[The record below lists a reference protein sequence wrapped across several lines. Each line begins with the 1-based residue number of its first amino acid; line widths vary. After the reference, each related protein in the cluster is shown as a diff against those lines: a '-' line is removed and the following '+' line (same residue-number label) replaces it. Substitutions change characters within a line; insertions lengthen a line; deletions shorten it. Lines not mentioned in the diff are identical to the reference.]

1 MLKRSS
7 KSFNS
12 NFRIKRKYSSTL
24 CVCFLFTRHC
34 LRPRHNARRALL
46 LPDLQQWHVW
56 CLLQNRGR
64 PDRCNYLPLR
74 HHGGVSDWSHGV
86 SQDVETRSCAQIQGT
101 VRPGGKSSAR
111 FTWLRC
117 VCYFLIIIQKFFVRY
132 KVMFCQQQKHF
143 IFLDLQTGWSS
154 IIFFLTDS
162 NRSFANQSICTQDC
176 NDWEINGRRLW
187 IRSVR
192 NSLCTVCIRTNV

>member
-1 MLKRSS
+1 MLKNSS
-7 KSFNS
+7 KPFNS
-12 NFRIKRKYSSTL
+12 ITTL
-24 CVCFLFTRHC
+24 WVCFLFTRHC

-64 PDRCNYLPLR
+64 PDRCNYLPLC

-101 VRPGGKSSAR
+101 VWPGGKNSANKSKPHWSQVKL
-111 FTWLRC
+111 F
-117 VCYFLIIIQKFFVRY
+117 YFLIIVQKFFVRY
-132 KVMFCQQQKHF
+132 KLILCQQQQHF

-154 IIFFLTDS
+154 VIFFLIHS
-162 NRSFANQSICTQDC
+162 NRSFANQVFSH
-176 NDWEINGRRLW
+176 
-187 IRSVR
+187 RSATIEKLMGGGCESGPCVKACAQ
-192 NSLCTVCIRTNV
+192 SVLELC